1 MTKKDSIDSF
11 TKCSCREV
19 LLMNPAMNA
28 NFIGLIVVAIVA
40 LASYFIL
47 IWKIVAISF

>member
-1 MTKKDSIDSF
+1 MTKKDGIDSF

-19 LLMNPAMNA
+19 LLMNTAINT
-28 NFIGLIVVAIVA
+28 NLIGLIVVTIVA
-40 LASYFIL
+40 FASYFIL